1 MSHDDPQ
8 GGCVRSAG
16 LASIAVDHARLSY
29 EYLDAGD
36 IDAYA
41 SLFEKDVVLSRPG
54 LTVRGRTELERFQE
68 ERAGRCHHT
77 VSTVIASTE
86 HIAVVGRRTRRPD
99 EPGEGPL
106 EFADVFTLSGSG
118 LFSAQQTFYFIAP
131 G

>member
-1 MSHDDPQ
+1 MSHDDPRA
-8 GGCVRSAG
+8 GCVRSAG
-16 LASIAVDHARLSY
+16 LASIAVDHAQLSY

-36 IDAYA
+36 VDAYA

-68 ERAGRCHHT
+68 KRVGRCHHT

-86 HIAVVGRRTRRPD
+86 HIAVVGSRTREPD

-106 EFADVFTLSGSG
+106 EFADVFTLSASG